1 VWFLRSREIRLPA
14 GQQPDALDD
23 PQMKSIRLRLL
34 WYPQAQF
41 AGYLVAERLHLGATH
56 NVELVCV
63 PPDLVRGTVDAVLAG
78 ESEFAVAS
86 PSHMLESA
94 TPDDLVLLLA
104 IQQESSLVYPARR
117 SDGIAR
123 ATDLAGHRVAVW
135 AGEDLEL
142 RWMLQR
148 AGVATNAVVRV
159 QVQGTVDAL
168 LSGDV
173 SCAQMTSYHELHVLE
188 TAMAHAGGALDEF
201 VLLRAADFSA
211 ALLKD
216 GLIARRDWVEAHPV
230 ETQAVIDAVLAGWTR
245 SFDDVATAI
254 AICELARP
262 DMAHEEH
269 RLQLQEIK
277 RLSIHGSTLTH
288 GLGYPDIAHI
298 IRAATALA
306 EVDGNHPVS
315 DPAHLIDNRFWARA
329 PAGCRR
335 TAW

>member
-1 VWFLRSREIRLPA
+1 
-14 GQQPDALDD
+14 
-23 PQMKSIRLRLL
+23 MKSIRLRLL

-41 AGYLVAERLHLGATH
+41 AGYLVAERLHLAATH

-63 PPDLVRGTVDAVLAG
+63 PPDLTWSTIDAVLAG

-86 PSHMLESA
+86 PSHLLESA
-94 TPDDLVLLLA
+94 TPGDLVLLLA

-117 SDGIAR
+117 SHGIAT
-123 ATDLAGHRVAVW
+123 AADLAGHRVAVW

-148 AGVATNAVVRV
+148 AGVASDAVVPV
-159 QVQGTVDAL
+159 QVQDTVDAL
-168 LSGDV
+168 LNGDV

-188 TAMAHAGGALDEF
+188 MAMAHAGRALDDF

-216 GLIARRDWVEAHPV
+216 GLIARRDWVEAHPL
-230 ETQAVIDAVLAGWTR
+230 ETQGVIDAVLAGWTR

-254 AICELARP
+254 AICGLARP
-262 DMAHEEH
+262 DMAPEEH

-277 RLSIHGSTLTH
+277 RLSIHGATLTH

-298 IRAATALA
+298 MRAATALA
-306 EVDGNHPVS
+306 EVEGNRPVS
-315 DPAHLIDNRFWARA
+315 DPARLTETRFWART
-329 PAGCRR
+329 PAECRR
-335 TAW
+335 TVW